1 MAQRAVRV
9 VIAGRVQGVGFR
21 AFVAGEAARHG
32 IAGWVR
38 NRRDG
43 TVEAVFIGE
52 GAAVDAMLAA
62 CRRGPR
68 VSPRSSDVAVSDYV
82 GPALTPLHRTADG
95 IVFPNSVSNSRRSAM
110 STSSMV
116 AMMPRSARL
125 VTP

>member
-21 AFVAGEAARHG
+21 AFVAGEAARHE

-52 GAAVDAMLAA
+52 GAAVDTMLAA

-68 VSPRSSDVAVSDYV
+68 LAEVSDVEVSDYV
-82 GPALTPLHRTADG
+82 GPSL
-95 IVFPNSVSNSRRSAM
+95 SRF
-110 STSSMV
+110 TEL
-116 AMMPRSARL
+116 P
-125 VTP
+125 TE